1 MATVASYAVPLTSI
15 CVEVPP
21 AGVGVCTV
29 CHGAPNS
36 GFSTCYSCSQV
47 MGQVS
52 RPCSLVVP
60 VSLYEIPSQLYNEL
74 ADYKRSTNPAVRA
87 QSSLKVV
94 SILCH
99 FLGRHRRCIAA
110 AAGDDW
116 SVITNVPSSSVGAT
130 GEHALVKALR
140 RVPSAFAQYENLLDR
155 GPTAIGH
162 NRASD
167 TGFTATRALSGA
179 RVLVIDD
186 TFTSGARAQSAAS
199 TLALAGASV
208 VAIVTVGRV
217 FNPEWSDTTK
227 AFWSARTAQPFDF
240 DVCCIH

>member
-1 MATVASYAVPLTSI
+1 MPTVATYAVPLTAI

-21 AGVGVCTV
+21 AGAGVCRV
-29 CHGAPNS
+29 CHGSPNP

-52 RPCSLVVP
+52 RPCERVVP

-74 ADYKRSTNPAVRA
+74 ADYKRSSNPAIRN

-99 FLGRHRRCIAA
+99 FLGRHRACIAG
-110 AAGDDW
+110 AAGGDW
-116 SVITNVPSSSVGAT
+116 SIITGVPSTKSTT

-140 RVPSAFAQYENLLDR
+140 RVPSTFAEYEDLLAR
-155 GPTAIGH
+155 GSSAIGH
-162 NRASD
+162 NQASD
-167 TGFTATRALSGA
+167 TGYIARRSLTGE
-179 RVLVIDD
+179 RVLLIDD

-199 TLALAGASV
+199 SLALAGAEV
-208 VAIVTVGRV
+208 VAIVVVGRV
-217 FNPEWSDTTK
+217 FKPAWSDTTRS
-227 AFWSARTAQPFDF
+227 FWVDRLAQPFDF
-240 DVCCIH
+240 DTCCVH